1 MLTAAGNRR
10 GIIAMV
16 LAVIA
21 FTATD
26 VLMKFATGFLPTS
39 QILAM
44 RGAMAMAMT
53 IAFLGATGSLRH
65 AALVAQ
71 PRVVLRTAFE
81 TGMILCYVTALSMAP
96 IANVFSV
103 LQSAP
108 ILITAFAALVW
119 REKVGWRRW
128 TAIFA
133 GFAGVALIVR
143 PSPQGLDPAMGLA
156 VIAVVLVSAR
166 DLTTRTIPPFVPSP
180 IVTLCATIG
189 STSAGV
195 ALAPFETWVTP
206 SPLIWGVLAGAA
218 FAVACGNYAVIIA
231 FRVAQVSAIAPFR
244 YLGVPIAIL
253 LGWLV
258 WGHVP
263 DALAF
268 VGIGAVV
275 AAGLYTMQRGA
286 PRKA

>member
-1 MLTAAGNRR
+1 MVSAAGNRR

-16 LAVIA
+16 LAVVA

-26 VLMKFATGFLPTS
+26 VLMKFATQYLPTS

-44 RGAMAMAMT
+44 RGAMAMTMT
-53 IAFLGATGSLRH
+53 VCFLLATGSLRH
-65 AALVAQ
+65 VHHVAQ
-71 PRVVLRTAFE
+71 PRVVLRTLFE
-81 TGMILCYVTALSMAP
+81 TCMILCYVTALSMAP

-119 REKVGWRRW
+119 GEKVGWRRW
-128 TAIFA
+128 SAILA

-143 PSPQGLDPAMGLA
+143 PSTQGLDPAMGLA
-156 VIAVVLVSAR
+156 VIAVIMVTAR
-166 DLTTRTIPPFVPSP
+166 DLTTRTIPPIVPSP

-189 STSAGV
+189 STSAGL
-195 ALAPFETWVTP
+195 ALAPFETWATP
-206 SPLIWGVLAGAA
+206 SPILWGVMAGAA
-218 FAVACGNYAVIIA
+218 LAVACGNYAVIIA
-231 FRVAQVSAIAPFR
+231 FRAAQVSAIAPFR

-253 LGWLV
+253 LGWII

-263 DALAF
+263 DAIAF
-268 VGIGAVV
+268 GGIAMVVG
-275 AAGLYTMQRGA
+275 AGLYTLKPDAQKRA
-286 PRKA
+286 